1 MNQKTSIYLLLFS
14 LNLGSLAAC
23 HPKLNTLNDTL
34 QPSILYLDT
43 DNPVT
48 IAGFLSYP
56 AEMLT
61 LVIDNGTITKTNN
74 DIFFARVERLG
85 LAKIT
90 ILYQGKVLREDIY
103 QVKPLLEKK

>member
-1 MNQKTSIYLLLFS
+1 MNQNKSFYLLICFLS
-14 LNLGSLAAC
+14 LGFLVAC
-23 HPKLNTLNDTL
+23 HPKLSTLKGTS
-34 QPSILYLDT
+34 PESTLYLDT

-48 IAGFLSYP
+48 ISGFLSYP

-74 DIFFARVERLG
+74 DIFIARVERLG
-85 LAKIT
+85 EAKIT

-103 QVKPLLEKK
+103 QVKPLAEKK

>member
-1 MNQKTSIYLLLFS
+1 MNQKTSFYLLFFFLS
-14 LNLGSLAAC
+14 LGFLAAC
-23 HPKLNTLNDTL
+23 HPKLNTFKDTS
-34 QPSILYLDT
+34 QISILYLDT

-74 DIFFARVERLG
+74 DIFIARVERPG
-85 LAKIT
+85 EAKIT

-103 QVKPLLEKK
+103 QVKPLSEKK

>member
-1 MNQKTSIYLLLFS
+1 MSPKKSFYLLLCLLS
-14 LNLGSLAAC
+14 LGFLAAC
-23 HPKLNTLNDTL
+23 HPKLKTLKDTS
-34 QPSILYLDT
+34 QVSILYLDT

-61 LVIDNGTITKTNN
+61 LMIDNGTITKTNN
-74 DIFFARVERLG
+74 DIFIARVERLG
-85 LAKIT
+85 EAKIT

-103 QVKPLLEKK
+103 QVKPLAEKK